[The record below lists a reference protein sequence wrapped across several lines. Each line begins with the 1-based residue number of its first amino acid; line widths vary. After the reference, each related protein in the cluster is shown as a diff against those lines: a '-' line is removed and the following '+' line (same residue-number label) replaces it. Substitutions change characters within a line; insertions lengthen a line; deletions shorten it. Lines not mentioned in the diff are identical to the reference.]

1 MGFQPIFCF
10 WNLRNACL
18 YCRDEVSKEQV
29 SYKVVTMQDLHTLI
43 VTSVNQLGYELVDLE
58 ISNRGKLLRVFIDK
72 QNPTSAKDSVNI
84 DDCVLVS
91 NQLGNLLAVEN
102 DIDYD
107 RLEVS
112 SAGLDRVIK
121 KEADFVRFIG
131 ERATVKLRMAM
142 ELPTVVKA
150 QPIKEKASKEQSNK
164 EEKVTRKNF
173 LGYIRGLDAGVLQ
186 LECEGVIYQ
195 IALANIDKARLNP
208 EF

>member
-1 MGFQPIFCF
+1 
-10 WNLRNACL
+10 
-18 YCRDEVSKEQV
+18 
-29 SYKVVTMQDLHTLI
+29 MQDLHTLI
-43 VTSVNQLGYELVDLE
+43 DASVSQLGYDLVDLE

-72 QNPTSAKDSVNI
+72 KNPENIKDSVNI

-112 SAGLDRVIK
+112 SAGMDRVIK
-121 KEADFVRFIG
+121 KEADFMRFIG
-131 ERATVKLRMAM
+131 ERATVKLRMVM
-142 ELPTVVKA
+142 ELPQV
-150 QPIKEKASKEQSNK
+150 NK

-173 LGYIRGLDAGVLQ
+173 LGYIRGLEAGVLL
-186 LECEGVIYQ
+186 LECEGETYHIPYTQ
-195 IALANIDKARLNP
+195 IDKARLNP